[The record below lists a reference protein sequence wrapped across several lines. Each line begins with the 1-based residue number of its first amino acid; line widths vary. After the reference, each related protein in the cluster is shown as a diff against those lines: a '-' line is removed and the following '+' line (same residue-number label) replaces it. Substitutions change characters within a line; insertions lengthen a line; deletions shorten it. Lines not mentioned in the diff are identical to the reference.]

1 MSLSSGYSFCNVC
14 CGSARD
20 AQSLWDRGRDR
31 TSRRR
36 TSSVLTRFTYTW
48 RFDVKQG
55 MVEPLLRSR
64 ALCARLE
71 VEVKLG

>member
-1 MSLSSGYSFCNVC
+1 M
-14 CGSARD
+14 
-20 AQSLWDRGRDR
+20 
-31 TSRRR
+31 SRRR
-36 TSSVLTRFTYTW
+36 TGSVLARFAYAW

-55 MVEPLLRSR
+55 MVEPMLPSR